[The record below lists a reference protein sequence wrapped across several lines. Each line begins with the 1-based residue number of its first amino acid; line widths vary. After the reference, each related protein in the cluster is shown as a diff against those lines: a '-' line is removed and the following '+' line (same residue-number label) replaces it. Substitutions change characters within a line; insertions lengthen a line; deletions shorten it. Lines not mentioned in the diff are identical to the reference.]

1 MSAQMPNSITKEKSA
16 FKINVK
22 VIIVQEDDYFV
33 AYCPA
38 LEVSGYADSIE
49 KAKASFDEEMK
60 IFLSE
65 TVKRGTLEKY
75 LLKMGWR
82 LRQIPEL
89 NYEPPK
95 IQLDKTSLLFKGNRK
110 IVNQEIYIP
119 VC

>member
-1 MSAQMPNSITKEKSA
+1 MPISIAKEKSA

-38 LEVSGYADSIE
+38 LEVSGYADTIE
-49 KAKASFDEEMK
+49 KAKISFDEEMK

-65 TVKRGTLEKY
+65 TVSRGTLEKY

-82 LRQIPEL
+82 LRQFPEF

-95 IQLDKTSLLFKGNRK
+95 FQFDKSSLFKGNRK
-110 IVNQEIYIP
+110 IVNKEISIP